1 MKTLFNSLI
10 ILLSISLTAHA
21 QHEYRLTKSG
31 GQLKINFTNVSVEGY
46 NGKEIIFQGEKIEA
60 EPTDERAKGLVPLSQ
75 SGYSDNTGLGISVA
89 DRGDEVIVNP
99 SSRKNVG
106 TIRIKVPENMKVSIK
121 NYGDRLGLT
130 TTLTTD
136 DQEEMV
142 LKNLKNEL
150 EVSVYSNNIKL
161 ENNSG
166 PMNIKTVTGSV
177 EATFSDDIKGPVSI
191 ISTLNFVD
199 VSIPKTTKANIQLS
213 SGAGKIY
220 AAKEFDIT
228 FEKPDVYRPN
238 ISYELFS
245 EPVSAVTVKGSGTS
259 GVKGETAVVKN
270 GNAAP
275 KSNSAAIA
283 ATGKNQ
289 NKNDRSSDEINAVHM
304 MRDNTSNLAALTL
317 NSNFSYVINGGE
329 RVKGKIN
336 GGGMD
341 LILKSNSKNIYLRQ
355 K

>member
-21 QHEYRLTKSG
+21 QHEYRLAKSG
-31 GQLKINFTNVSVEGY
+31 GQLKINLTNVIVEGY
-46 NGKEIIFQGEKIEA
+46 NGKEIIFQGEKIET
-60 EPTDERAKGLVPLSQ
+60 EVTDERAKGLVSLSQ
-75 SGYSDNTGLGISVA
+75 SGYNDNTGLGISVA

-99 SSRKNVG
+99 SPKKNVG
-106 TIRIKVPENMKVSIK
+106 TLRIKVPENMKVSIK
-121 NYGDRLGLT
+121 NYGDRFGFT
-130 TTLTTD
+130 TTPTTD

-177 EATFSDDIKGPVSI
+177 EAVFSDEVKGPVSI

-199 VSIPKTTKANIQLS
+199 VSIPKATKANIELS

-220 AAKEFDIT
+220 AAKEFDIA
-228 FEKPDVYRPN
+228 FEKPDVYKPN
-238 ISYELFS
+238 ISYQLFS
-245 EPVSAVTVKGSGTS
+245 KPAVTVKGSGTAE
-259 GVKGETAVVKN
+259 VKGEAAIAKN
-270 GNAAP
+270 GNTVT
-275 KSNSAAIA
+275 KSSPATIVT
-283 ATGKNQ
+283 TGKNK
-289 NKNDRSSDEINAVHM
+289 NKNDNTSDEITAISVAG
-304 MRDNTSNLAALTL
+304 DNVSNLAGLTL
-317 NSNFSYVINGGE
+317 NSNFSYIIGGGE

-336 GGGMD
+336 GGGTD